1 MRGKSILCAAALA
14 AALGAP
20 AALPAGK
27 SYTVAIE
34 GMKFSPERIEVGV
47 GDTITWVNK
56 DFLPHSVTAPAA
68 RLESGDL
75 ASSQSWKFVARK
87 KGEIDYICRL
97 HPVMRGVV
105 VVK

>member
-1 MRGKSILCAAALA
+1 MLCAAALA

-20 AALPAGK
+20 AELPAGNAR
-27 SYTVAIE
+27 TVTIE
-34 GMKFSPERIEVGV
+34 GMKFSPERIEVAV
-47 GDTITWVNK
+47 GDTITWINK

-75 ASSQSWKFVARK
+75 ATNQSWKFIARK

-97 HPVMRGVV
+97 HPVMRGVI

>member
-1 MRGKSILCAAALA
+1 MRSKTILCAAAIA

-20 AALPAGK
+20 AAQPAGK
-27 SYTVAIE
+27 SHTVTIE
-34 GMKFSPERIEVGV
+34 GMKFSPERIEVAL

-56 DFLPHSVTAPAA
+56 DILPHSVTAPAA

-75 ASSQSWKFVARK
+75 ASSQSWKFIART
-87 KGEIDYICRL
+87 KGEIDYICRQ
-97 HPVMRGVV
+97 HPVMRGVI